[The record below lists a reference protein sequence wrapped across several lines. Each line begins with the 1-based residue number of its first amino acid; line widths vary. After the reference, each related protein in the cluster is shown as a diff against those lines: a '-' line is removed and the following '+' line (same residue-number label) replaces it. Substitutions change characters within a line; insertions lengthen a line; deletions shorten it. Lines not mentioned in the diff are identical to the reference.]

1 MKREPS
7 SFAAV
12 SPAMERKEN
21 RMAEAS
27 LRIYRLLPVTTE
39 SDPNWNSAGTQGEVI
54 VRAESPDDARAL
66 AAELASSHHK
76 GGSRQDF
83 LDNELYNVI
92 EDTSLRYPA
101 EGKRGMV
108 AGTIRAAASSS
119 AEIDEP

>member
-1 MKREPS
+1 
-7 SFAAV
+7 
-12 SPAMERKEN
+12 
-21 RMAEAS
+21 MAEAS